1 MAGRHHRADPTTD
14 PDLDVEPT
22 EAGRHTRFRIPP
34 PTRTQLV
41 ALVLAL
47 MFLGGSV
54 GHIIGAGRPPGRDSV
69 DVGFAQDMSAHHDQA
84 VTMASIVIDKA
95 TEPLVRSFARE
106 TLVSQRYEIGL
117 MGAWLGEWGY
127 GTDPD
132 RVTAMGWMGMP
143 VPVAE
148 MPGMA
153 SQVQLDQLAGAEGRQ
168 IDSLYLAMMTE
179 HHRGGVQMATVAAK
193 KASDS
198 RVRALAAAIAR
209 SQRIE
214 INEMEAARQRL
225 GL

>member
-1 MAGRHHRADPTTD
+1 MTD
-14 PDLDVEPT
+14 TDLDVEST
-22 EAGRHTRFRIPP
+22 ETEGRPRFRVPP
-34 PTRTQLV
+34 PTRGQLV

-54 GHIIGAGRPPGRDSV
+54 GYIIGAGRPPGRGSV
-69 DVGFAQDMSAHHDQA
+69 DVGFAEDMSAHHDQA

-95 TEPLVRSFARE
+95 TEPVVRSFARE
-106 TLVSQRYEIGL
+106 VLIRQRYEIGL

-127 GTDPD
+127 RSDPD
-132 RVTAMGWMGMP
+132 RDTAMSWMGMP

-148 MPGMA
+148 MTGMA
-153 SQVQLDQLAGAEGRQ
+153 SQVQLDQLARAEGRQ
-168 IDSLYLAMMTE
+168 IDSLYLTMMTE
-179 HHRGGVQMATVAAK
+179 HHRGAVEMATVAAK

-198 RVRALAAAIAR
+198 RVRALAVAIAR
-209 SQRIE
+209 DQRIE

>member
-1 MAGRHHRADPTTD
+1 
-14 PDLDVEPT
+14 
-22 EAGRHTRFRIPP
+22 
-34 PTRTQLV
+34 
-41 ALVLAL
+41 
-47 MFLGGSV
+47 
-54 GHIIGAGRPPGRDSV
+54 
-69 DVGFAQDMSAHHDQA
+69 
-84 VTMASIVIDKA
+84 
-95 TEPLVRSFARE
+95 
-106 TLVSQRYEIGL
+106 
-117 MGAWLGEWGY
+117 
-127 GTDPD
+127 
-132 RVTAMGWMGMP
+132 MP